1 MRARTLAAGRP
12 DALVPA
18 LGALATVVTAWLT
31 VHMGVTVGAGL
42 VLTVTFFLGAVL
54 LFLFQPNVA
63 VAAMIPIFA
72 TIPVLKLFVTP
83 WVGPLKDAIALA
95 AIVAAVLLILF
106 ERNRPR
112 LDGPLLGLMGL
123 FLALYVVMTFL
134 RPGRTLRWAMAS
146 LIATALGIAFYG
158 LVQQYL
164 GQWRLVGL
172 GYSFNAEVRTY
183 NGHLRSFGTFDDSFA
198 YAAFLFLGAVAVL
211 FWMRQTVVALA
222 CLTLI
227 AFGVAASYERTALL
241 IAVGLIAMLLA
252 RFGWGTSA
260 ALVLAA
266 AVAVAFAFLL
276 GSSGSESRAYGTPNT
291 VVTLNGR
298 VAAWKSAFGS
308 PLEWGVGQGVGK
320 ITAAPKDGSPPASSQ
335 CSCSMRRRAP
345 RSRAF
350 PQRFSGFPLLAL
362 RWRLRASAYGPSRLR
377 AHGTVRLVGSGRC
390 GARERPR
397 RDRYPLPPSASPG
410 RRPVDGEP
418 FARPRP
424 GARGG
429 GGRVRGLHAALLA
442 PVPDGAGSRCRPTRA
457 AAHAPRG
464 RGDRARAGARRR
476 DQPCI
481 SRLRAVP

>member
-123 FLALYVVMTFL
+123 FLALYVVNVDGDHGIAWVHGVRLVGEPLLLLVAGMTFL

-241 IAVGLIAMLLA
+241 IAVGLIAVLLA

-320 ITAAPKDGSPPASSQ
+320 IGTAAQRATTTFTPRNAGSSVPTHTKAVDSGYFATVADVGLAGLTVLLLLLGRLGQLAWRATRHGGPEGWLAAGFLAVLVLDAST
-335 CSCSMRRRAP
+335 
-345 RSRAF
+345 RSSF
-350 PQRFSGFPLLAL
+350 TGFPTAFLGFPFIGFALAAAGE
-362 RWRLRASAYGPSRLR
+362 RAR
-377 AHGTVRLVGSGRC
+377 AESPA
-390 GARERPR
+390 GARHG
-397 RDRYPLPPSASPG
+397 SPG
-410 RRPVDGEP
+410 RLRPL
-418 FARPRP
+418 R
-424 GARGG
+424 GARAP
-429 GGRVRGLHAALLA
+429 AA
-442 PVPDGAGSRCRPTRA
+442 
-457 AAHAPRG
+457 
-464 RGDRARAGARRR
+464 
-476 DQPCI
+476 
-481 SRLRAVP
+481 